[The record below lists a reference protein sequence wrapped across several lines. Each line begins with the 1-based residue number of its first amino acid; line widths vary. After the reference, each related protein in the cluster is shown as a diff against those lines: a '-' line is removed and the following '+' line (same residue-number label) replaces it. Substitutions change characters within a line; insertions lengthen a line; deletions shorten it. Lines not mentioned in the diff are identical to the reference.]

1 MRDADA
7 NGNAQWRRRWLC
19 AMLVP
24 MAKRVYMMRTM
35 AMAVAMAMH
44 DGDGD
49 ADADGDVDAADDHGD
64 ARWRLR

>member
-1 MRDADA
+1 
-7 NGNAQWRRRWLC
+7 
-19 AMLVP
+19 MLVP